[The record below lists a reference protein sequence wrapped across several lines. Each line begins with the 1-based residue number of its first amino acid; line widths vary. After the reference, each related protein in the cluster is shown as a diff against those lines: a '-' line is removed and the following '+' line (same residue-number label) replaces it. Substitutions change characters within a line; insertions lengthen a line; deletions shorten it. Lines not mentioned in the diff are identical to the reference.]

1 MAENTVTT
9 ILAVNDANFETEVVA
24 ASKSQPVMVD
34 FWAEWCR
41 PCHMLAPTVVEIA
54 QDYAGKLKVTKLN
67 VDEAM
72 NSAGRF
78 NIRGIPT
85 LLVIK
90 DGQVKEQ
97 IVGAVDK
104 SVITKALDK
113 HL

>member
-1 MAENTVTT
+1 MGANTVEITDT
-9 ILAVNDANFETEVVA
+9 NFETEV
-24 ASKSQPVMVD
+24 SKSNVPVLVD
-34 FWAEWCR
+34 FWAAWCA
-41 PCHMLAPTVVEIA
+41 PCRALAPTVDAIA
-54 QDYAGKLKVTKLN
+54 DEYKGRVKVGKLD
-67 VDEAM
+67 VDA
-72 NSAGRF
+72 NGSTAARY

-104 SVITKALDK
+104 NVISKALDK

>member
-1 MAENTVTT
+1 MGANTVEIT
-9 ILAVNDANFETEVVA
+9 DSNFETEVI
-24 ASKSQPVMVD
+24 KSSTPVLID
-34 FWAEWCR
+34 FWAAWCA
-41 PCHMLAPTVVEIA
+41 PCRALAPTVDAIA
-54 QDYAGKLKVTKLN
+54 DEYKGRVKVGKLD
-67 VDEAM
+67 VDA
-72 NSAGRF
+72 NGSTSARY

-104 SVITKALDK
+104 AAIAKALDK